1 MRGLLAGAAV
11 TAAVVA
17 VMPAVSGQAQGQAA
31 QGRGAR
37 PPAISGGNGTMYI
50 GTYKGEIEI
59 YDEATEKMVDKI
71 TLKTGKAVL
80 VMKKDGSISI
90 NGKDIS
96 IDGSGKID
104 IKAKGNITQ
113 KGQKILQ
120 N

>member
-1 MRGLLAGAAV
+1 MEDG
-11 TAAVVA
+11 
-17 VMPAVSGQAQGQAA
+17 
-31 QGRGAR
+31 
-37 PPAISGGNGTMYI
+37 
-50 GTYKGEIEI
+50 
-59 YDEATEKMVDKI
+59 VDILDNDTLEVGKTLTITVGDQI

-80 VMKKDGSISI
+80 VMKKDGTVTI

-104 IKAKGNITQ
+104 VKAKGNITQ